1 MENMDLP
8 NDSLVDLNDESD
20 SDSDHEEEPTPATKK
35 RRGEPTNRLQTLFKR
50 ALKKYN
56 WVKDDQYNFLGTGN
70 VHCCVCP
77 TEISI
82 CRLIFDE
89 NGSIQIQ
96 SYQNSS
102 GNLSVH
108 AHAHAKTKHHHDMV
122 KLKGK
127 VKIGKIDSHFST
139 VKRGSED
146 DFSVAMG
153 KVISLTQASIVAEGV
168 NPNLIE
174 KLFDE
179 RTTASG
185 QINQLTSEKSYSFWQ
200 SQSCSKQHENDR
212 RGEEIREKLKLLL
225 AKEPLALIT
234 DAASL
239 KRDSAIAV
247 MASCAK

>member
-20 SDSDHEEEPTPATKK
+20 SDSDHEEELTPATKK

-56 WVKDDQYNFLGTGN
+56 WIKDDQYNFLGTGN

-89 NGSIQIQ
+89 NGSIQ

-102 GNLSVH
+102 GNLS

-127 VKIGKIDSHFST
+127 VNIGKIDSHFST

-179 RTTASG
+179 
-185 QINQLTSEKSYSFWQ
+185 Q
-200 SQSCSKQHENDR
+200 
-212 RGEEIREKLKLLL
+212 LLL
-225 AKEPLALIT
+225 GKSINLLQRKAIRFGRAK
-234 DAASL
+234 
-239 KRDSAIAV
+239 AV
-247 MASCAK
+247 RSNMKTIEEERKSGKS